1 MNTLVISSLLTLL
14 LLAVPMYV
22 LSLYGIN
29 LMRKLVKLLLKAVC
43 AMLVMGCV
51 MALAIHFD
59 HWAINLLVMIVL
71 IVMSMVIVLVK
82 SRAGSKFV
90 FPLLGGMIVGCGVV
104 ELYTLLVVSNWSAE
118 MRIKAMVPVLGI
130 LLFITVPALIG
141 ALKTYLS
148 GIKHHSQ
155 LYYYQITNGATPEQ
169 SADYFL
175 RRSMKVALLEN
186 MGNMATI
193 VIGTAPVFFW
203 TLILCGIGA
212 AEAAFMQVLLF
223 VASLSST
230 VLTVW
235 STLIIARRLMRDKY
249 GNLKND

>member
-29 LMRKLVKLLLKAVC
+29 LMRKLVKLLFKAVC

-59 HWAINLLVMIVL
+59 HWAFNLLVMVALVAMSIV
-71 IVMSMVIVLVK
+71 VVLVK

-90 FPLLGGMIVGCGVV
+90 FPLFGGMVVGCGVV
-104 ELYTLLVVSNWSAE
+104 EAYSLLTVSNWSGE
-118 MRIKAMVPVLGI
+118 MRIKAMIPVLGI
-130 LLFITVPALIG
+130 LIVIAVPALIS

-175 RRSMKVALLEN
+175 RRSLKVALLEN
-186 MGNMATI
+186 MSNMATI

-203 TLILCGIGA
+203 TLILCGMGA
-212 AEAAFMQVLLF
+212 AEAAFMQILLF
-223 VASLSST
+223 VASLAST

-235 STLIIARRLMRDKY
+235 GTLIIARRIMRDKY